1 METFAD
7 YILNEQDYV
16 KKLEIVYY
24 LQKRTDIFF
33 DNSVILKAEI
43 ARLFLE
49 ETNLPEINENW
60 VITACLLCGCKK
72 MKDPADISRL
82 KVYAKEGA
90 NYLRTLGFPERFC
103 KICEQVNRY
112 SGLEPREPEGDILE
126 LVDNLGGLLLD
137 RPERRG
143 FPIDEAITLLEY
155 RNLRNVN
162 NTYINQF
169 KEFIAKE
176 EGVAI

>member
-1 METFAD
+1 
-7 YILNEQDYV
+7 
-16 KKLEIVYY
+16 
-24 LQKRTDIFF
+24 
-33 DNSVILKAEI
+33 
-43 ARLFLE
+43 
-49 ETNLPEINENW
+49 
-60 VITACLLCGCKK
+60 

>member
-7 YILNEQDYV
+7 YILDEKDYI

-24 LQKRTDIFF
+24 LQKRRNIFF
-33 DNSVILKAEI
+33 DNSVIIKTEI

-49 ETNLPEINENW
+49 EADLPQIDKNL

-90 NYLRTLGFPERFC
+90 DYLRTLGFSERFC
-103 KICEQVNRY
+103 KICEEVNRY
-112 SGLEPREPEGDILE
+112 SGSTPREPEGDILE

-143 FPIDEAITLLEY
+143 FPIDEAIVLLEY
-155 RNLRNVN
+155 RNLKNVQN
-162 NTYINQF
+162 RYLQEF
-169 KEFIAKE
+169 KKFVIKE
-176 EGVAI
+176 EGIAV